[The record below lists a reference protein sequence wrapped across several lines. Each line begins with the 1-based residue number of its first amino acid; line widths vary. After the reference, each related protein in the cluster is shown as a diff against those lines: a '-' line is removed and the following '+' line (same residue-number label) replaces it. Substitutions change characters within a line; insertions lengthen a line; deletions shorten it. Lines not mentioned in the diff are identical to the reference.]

1 MCRTFQHVLKDDRV
15 QSLLQQG
22 PGSPS
27 SHQEEGSGAAT
38 AATEISDI
46 LVCGAAR
53 VWLGRCTYVHVYMC
67 VRVCVCVC
75 VCVYVCTCVCVC
87 VCARV
92 CVDCGHIVRC
102 TTLQGPKL
110 TRARVKKS
118 LEEGHP
124 MDPLSPLKM
133 VCE

>member
-1 MCRTFQHVLKDDRV
+1 MTDTSQLYFMCRTFQHVLKDDRV

-53 VWLGRCTYVHVYMC
+53 VGSGRCTYVHVYMC
-67 VRVCVCVC
+67 VHVCVRVCVCTCVRVYVCVCACVCTCVRVCVCVC
-75 VCVYVCTCVCVC
+75 VCVC
-87 VCARV
+87 
-92 CVDCGHIVRC
+92 
-102 TTLQGPKL
+102 
-110 TRARVKKS
+110 
-118 LEEGHP
+118 
-124 MDPLSPLKM
+124 
-133 VCE
+133 

>member
-1 MCRTFQHVLKDDRV
+1 MTDTSQLYFMCRTFQHVLKDDRV

-53 VWLGRCTYVHVYMC
+53 VWSGRCTYVHVYMC
-67 VRVCVCVC
+67 VRVCVHVC
-75 VCVYVCTCVCVC
+75 VRVYVCVC

-92 CVDCGHIVRC
+92 CVRVCALIVD
-102 TTLQGPKL
+102 TLFVVQL
-110 TRARVKKS
+110 YRAPS
-118 LEEGHP
+118 
-124 MDPLSPLKM
+124 
-133 VCE
+133 